1 MENEQSEFDFN
12 QEVSTN
18 CDGMTIID
26 TTSASS
32 IYTSSPSTVT
42 TSSITDS
49 SITLSPYLS
58 SSSAAIPEIYETMT
72 EVQDKLKTIEK
83 RLGILVPDEKLLE
96 QYELLQ
102 SLYNQYTA
110 AEALLYDG
118 EEEDE

>member
-58 SSSAAIPEIYETMT
+58 SSSAARDEIYETIT

>member
-118 EEEDE
+118 EEDE

>member
-42 TSSITDS
+42 TSSIT
-49 SITLSPYLS
+49 LSPDWS
-58 SSSAAIPEIYETMT
+58 VSSAAIPEIYETIT